1 MSNRNK
7 QQFKQAVQSNASG
20 LPEAV
25 AEPTVVPEA
34 QEQAPMP
41 EVNPMDAIVPVSDDA
56 TLAEDE
62 VKLPEVTVEDSSQDA
77 FPDYQKAN
85 EAANLAARM
94 GNLSKEE
101 ILQTVGMTA
110 RLSLLGVLSY
120 IEQNKKIAGTLTALS
135 ANANYVI
142 NVGPQMQVKL
152 FRDVMDI
159 ITKTEDDE
167 FKIAF
172 DYLMVLFRDEVD
184 GTLSYLNLSRYI
196 ENIQLNNV
204 EQRCYSSLMRI
215 MSLLNNPA
223 TRQQELR
230 NIDMEQALKWGFSER
245 ARVRLLNYL
254 KAK

>member
-25 AEPTVVPEA
+25 AEPTAVPEA

-85 EAANLAARM
+85 DAANLAARM

-101 ILQTVGMTA
+101 ILQSVGMTA

-172 DYLMVLFRDEVD
+172 DYLMVMFRDEAD
-184 GTLSYLNLSRYI
+184 GALSYLNLSRYI

-254 KAK
+254 KAN

>member
-25 AEPTVVPEA
+25 AEPTVVPEV

-94 GNLSKEE
+94 GNLTKEE
-101 ILQTVGMTA
+101 ILQSVGMTA

-135 ANANYVI
+135 ANANYVV

-172 DYLMVLFRDEVD
+172 DYLMILFRDEVD

-245 ARVRLLNYL
+245 ARVRLINYL

>member
-101 ILQTVGMTA
+101 ILQSVGMTA

-215 MSLLNNPA
+215 VSLLNNPA

-254 KAK
+254 KAN

>member
-94 GNLSKEE
+94 GNLTKEE
-101 ILQTVGMTA
+101 ILQSVGMTA

-254 KAK
+254 KAN